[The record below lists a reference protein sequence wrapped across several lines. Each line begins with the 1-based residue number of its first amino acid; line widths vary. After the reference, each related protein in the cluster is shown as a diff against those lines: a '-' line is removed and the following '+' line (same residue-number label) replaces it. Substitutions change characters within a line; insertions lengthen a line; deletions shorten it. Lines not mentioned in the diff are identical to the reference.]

1 MRKVV
6 IIGAGELGSRH
17 LQGIA
22 QSSIKIDVEVVE
34 PFKSSRKVS
43 EDRYHEIERNQN
55 VNSIQFFDSIEKL
68 SNKLDLVIVATG
80 SNVRFKVVTELLAK
94 KSVANLVLEK
104 VLFQTIEEYYTIEKL
119 LNCANTKCWV
129 NHTRRM
135 FPVYK
140 ELKERLKEAKQ
151 VSYNYHGGNW
161 GLACNGLHFIDQLS
175 YLVDSSNLSLS
186 AEYLDK
192 KIYASKRKGFIEFNG
207 LLTGKLDNHSF
218 SLYSNENFS
227 PSIHSVVSDVLIA
240 KIDEDK
246 GEIFIAQKNS
256 NWVWETLNSKIVY
269 FQSELSNKIVEDI
282 IVKRESELPRFKD
295 AMNLHIPFIES
306 LLKHMDQVN
315 GLKNIICP
323 IT

>member
-1 MRKVV
+1 MIKVV
-6 IIGAGELGSRH
+6 IIGAGEHGSRH

-34 PFKSSRKVS
+34 PFKSSRKFS
-43 EDRYHEIERNQN
+43 EDRYYEIERNQN
-55 VNSIQFFDSIEKL
+55 VNSIQFFDSIDKL
-68 SNKLDLVIVATG
+68 SNELDLVIVATG
-80 SNVRFKVVTELLAK
+80 SSVRFKVVTELLAK

-104 VLFQTIEEYYTIEKL
+104 VLFQTIEEYYAIEKL
-119 LNCANTKCWV
+119 LNSANTKCWV
-129 NHTRRM
+129 NHPRRM

-151 VSYNYHGGNW
+151 VSYNFHGGNW
-161 GLACNGLHFIDQLS
+161 GLACNGLHFIDHLS

-227 PSIHSVVSDVLIA
+227 PPIHSVVSDVLIA
-240 KIDEDK
+240 KIDEGK
-246 GEIFIAQKNS
+246 SEILFAQKNS
-256 NWVWETLNSKIVY
+256 NWVWETLNTKIVY

-282 IVKRESELPRFKD
+282 IVKGESELPRFKE

-306 LLKHMDQVN
+306 LLNHMDKVN
-315 GLKNIICP
+315 GSKNIICP